1 MPVSAQRSVSI
12 LASET
17 RGPPHTENFL
27 YTRWGAGGANEQKER
42 ERKRE
47 GGGVNNTPQ
56 GEITELFLKGII
68 LHINP
73 R

>member
-1 MPVSAQRSVSI
+1 MPVSAPRSVSI

-42 ERKRE
+42 EGE
-47 GGGVNNTPQ
+47 GGG
-56 GEITELFLKGII
+56 
-68 LHINP
+68 
-73 R
+73 RC